1 MDTDA
6 IVTLL
11 DGTKVA
17 KSKVPAGTVYINE
30 QGVKVRKVAVAA
42 PAAKVADNGNGN
54 DFFGKLK
61 GLAGSKVTDILG
73 NFDIN
78 SLSKLGGEKLK
89 GINMGSLTDTFK
101 KLQGQIK
108 GGNVKDISG
117 ILSSLKAGGLDKNM
131 LSKLTSGIADSK
143 ISNAMG
149 LLGSL
154 SNEGATSDP
163 KEAFHQYLQ
172 LAQTDGVVDE
182 VEYQNLQH
190 LAKAAGISEAE
201 LSKTIK

>member
-30 QGVKVRKVAVAA
+30 QGVKVRKVVKTA
-42 PAAKVADNGNGN
+42 PAAKVADNDT

-61 GLAGSKVTDILG
+61 GLAGTKVTDILG
-73 NFDIN
+73 NFDIS
-78 SLSKLGGEKLK
+78 SLTKLGGGKLE

-154 SNEGATSDP
+154 SNEDAASDP

-172 LAQTDGVVDE
+172 LAQTDGVIDE
-182 VEYQNLQH
+182 IEYQNLQH
-190 LAKAAGISEAE
+190 LAKAAGISDAE
-201 LSKTIK
+201 LSKAIK

>member
-42 PAAKVADNGNGN
+42 PAAKVADNDTN
-54 DFFGKLK
+54 FFGKLK
-61 GLAGSKVTDILG
+61 GLAGTKVTDILG
-73 NFDIN
+73 NFDIS
-78 SLSKLGGEKLK
+78 SLTKLGGGKLE

-163 KEAFHQYLQ
+163 KEAFLQYLQ

-190 LAKAAGISEAE
+190 LAKAAGISDAE
-201 LSKTIK
+201 LSKAIK

>member
-30 QGVKVRKVAVAA
+30 QGVKVRKVTVAA
-42 PAAKVADNGNGN
+42 PAAKVADNGN

-154 SNEGATSDP
+154 SNEDATSDP
-163 KEAFHQYLQ
+163 KQAFHQYLQ
-172 LAQTDGVVDE
+172 LAQADGVIEED
-182 VEYQNLQH
+182 EYQNLQH

-201 LSKTIK
+201 LSKAIK

>member
-30 QGVKVRKVAVAA
+30 QGVKVRKVTVAA
-42 PAAKVADNGNGN
+42 PAAKVADNGN

-154 SNEGATSDP
+154 SNEDAASDP

-172 LAQTDGVVDE
+172 LAQTDGVIDE
-182 VEYQNLQH
+182 IEYQNLQH
-190 LAKAAGISEAE
+190 LAKAAGISDAE
-201 LSKTIK
+201 LSKAIK

>member
-30 QGVKVRKVAVAA
+30 QGVKVRKVVKTA
-42 PAAKVADNGNGN
+42 PAAKVADNDT

-61 GLAGSKVTDILG
+61 GLAGTKVTDILG

-154 SNEGATSDP
+154 SNEDATSDP

-201 LSKTIK
+201 LSKAIK

>member
-30 QGVKVRKVAVAA
+30 QGVKVRKVVKTA
-42 PAAKVADNGNGN
+42 PAAKVADNDN

-73 NFDIN
+73 NFDIS
-78 SLSKLGGEKLK
+78 SLTKLGGGKLE

-154 SNEGATSDP
+154 SNEDAASDP

>member
-30 QGVKVRKVAVAA
+30 QGVKVRKVVKTA
-42 PAAKVADNGNGN
+42 PAAKVADNDT

-61 GLAGSKVTDILG
+61 GLAGTKVTDILG

-89 GINMGSLTDTFK
+89 GINMGSITDTFK

-154 SNEGATSDP
+154 SNEDATSDP

-201 LSKTIK
+201 LSKAIK

>member
-30 QGVKVRKVAVAA
+30 QGVKVRKVVKTA
-42 PAAKVADNGNGN
+42 PAAKVADNDT

-61 GLAGSKVTDILG
+61 GLAGTKVTDILG
-73 NFDIN
+73 NFDIS
-78 SLSKLGGEKLK
+78 SLTKLGGGKLE

-154 SNEGATSDP
+154 SNEDAASDP

-190 LAKAAGISEAE
+190 LAKAAGISDAE
-201 LSKTIK
+201 LSKAIK

>member
-30 QGVKVRKVAVAA
+30 QGVKVRKVVKTA
-42 PAAKVADNGNGN
+42 PAAKVADNDT

-61 GLAGSKVTDILG
+61 GLAGTKVTDILG
-73 NFDIN
+73 NFDIS
-78 SLSKLGGEKLK
+78 SLTKLGGGKLE

-201 LSKTIK
+201 LSKAIK

>member
-30 QGVKVRKVAVAA
+30 QGVKVRKVVKTA
-42 PAAKVADNGNGN
+42 PAAKVADNDTN
-54 DFFGKLK
+54 FFGKLK
-61 GLAGSKVTDILG
+61 GLAGTKVTDILG
-73 NFDIN
+73 NFDIS
-78 SLSKLGGEKLK
+78 SLTKLGGGKLE

-201 LSKTIK
+201 LSKAIK

>member
-30 QGVKVRKVAVAA
+30 QGVKVRKVTVAA
-42 PAAKVADNGNGN
+42 PAAKVADNGN

-154 SNEGATSDP
+154 SNEDAASDP

-190 LAKAAGISEAE
+190 LAKAAGISDAE
-201 LSKTIK
+201 LSKAIK

>member
-30 QGVKVRKVAVAA
+30 QGVKVRKVVKTA
-42 PAAKVADNGNGN
+42 PAAKVADNDN

-73 NFDIN
+73 NFDIS
-78 SLSKLGGEKLK
+78 SLTKLGGGKLE
-89 GINMGSLTDTFK
+89 GINMGSITDTFK

-117 ILSSLKAGGLDKNM
+117 ILSSLKADGLDKNM

-149 LLGSL
+149 ILGSL
-154 SNEGATSDP
+154 SNEEATADP
-163 KEAFHQYLQ
+163 KQAFHQYLQ
-172 LAQTDGVVDE
+172 LAQADGVIEED
-182 VEYQNLQH
+182 EYQNLQH

-201 LSKTIK
+201 LNKAIK

>member
-30 QGVKVRKVAVAA
+30 QGVKVRKVVKTA
-42 PAAKVADNGNGN
+42 PAAKVADNGN

-190 LAKAAGISEAE
+190 LAKAAGISESE
-201 LSKTIK
+201 LSKAIK

>member
-30 QGVKVRKVAVAA
+30 QGVKVRKVVKTA
-42 PAAKVADNGNGN
+42 PAAKVADNDN

-73 NFDIN
+73 NFDIS
-78 SLSKLGGEKLK
+78 SLTKLGGGKLE
-89 GINMGSLTDTFK
+89 GINMGSITDTFK

-117 ILSSLKAGGLDKNM
+117 ILSSLKADGLDKNM

-149 LLGSL
+149 ILGSL
-154 SNEGATSDP
+154 SNEEATADS
-163 KEAFHQYLQ
+163 KQAFHQYLQ
-172 LAQTDGVVDE
+172 LAQADGVIEED
-182 VEYQNLQH
+182 EYQNLQH

-201 LSKTIK
+201 LNKAIK

>member
-30 QGVKVRKVAVAA
+30 QGVKVRKVVKTA
-42 PAAKVADNGNGN
+42 PAAKVADNDT

-61 GLAGSKVTDILG
+61 GLAGTKVTDILG
-73 NFDIN
+73 NFDIS
-78 SLSKLGGEKLK
+78 SLTKLGGGKLE

-182 VEYQNLQH
+182 AEYQNLQH
-190 LAKAAGISEAE
+190 LAKAAGISDAE
-201 LSKTIK
+201 LSKAIK